1 MTSFYTAVKD
11 INLQKS
17 EKMPVQSLFFEFKI
31 CIPQDAMCCENFG
44 RFHHRKYKK
53 ITNICLGIYNSRLK
67 PIILTEIIVQHYL
80 IIAHYMW

>member
-1 MTSFYTAVKD
+1 MAVKD

-44 RFHHRKYKK
+44 KFHRRKFKQIANTAIKK
-53 ITNICLGIYNSRLK
+53 VKNTFVWAF
-67 PIILTEIIVQHYL
+67 IIQD
-80 IIAHYMW
+80 